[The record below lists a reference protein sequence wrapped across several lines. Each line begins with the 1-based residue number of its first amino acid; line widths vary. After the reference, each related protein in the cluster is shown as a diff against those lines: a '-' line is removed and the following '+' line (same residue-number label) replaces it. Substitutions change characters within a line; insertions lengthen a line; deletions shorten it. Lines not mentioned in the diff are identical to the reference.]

1 LRAANV
7 LPCLRGGQKREGEKM
22 IGYVFLIIVAMYLV
36 YLAAKSTSQDTEIII
51 GQKKEIR
58 AIGERIQ
65 EVLDA
70 EKIEKKVEREH
81 RTVITEA
88 KQLAGDNRLK
98 QAESKYLSIIKD
110 DHDNVKAYQGLGEIY
125 LEQEEYEG
133 AVEVFTKV
141 SELDPTNDMA
151 FTNLGTA
158 LMKLDKYEE
167 AIYAFEHAVA
177 LDGKVPHRYINL
189 ALAAEKSGDSKKQ
202 IAALEHAADLE
213 PEKIEYLETIAK
225 VAMESGDDSAA
236 KESLNKIV
244 VQDPDNLEA
253 HRMLA
258 RLEK

>member
-1 LRAANV
+1 
-7 LPCLRGGQKREGEKM
+7 M
-22 IGYVFLIIVAMYLV
+22 IGYIFLIIVAMYLV
-36 YLAAKSTSQDTEIII
+36 YLAAKSKSQDTEIII

-70 EKIEKKVEREH
+70 EKIEKKAEREH
-81 RTVITEA
+81 KSVITEA

-98 QAESKYLSIIKD
+98 QAENKYLSIIKD
-110 DHDNVKAYQGLGEIY
+110 DHNNVKAYQGLGEIY
-125 LEQEEYEG
+125 LEQGENDG

-158 LMKLDKYEE
+158 LMQLARYEE
-167 AIYAFEHAVA
+167 AIHAYEHAVA

-189 ALAAEKSGDSKKQ
+189 ALAAEKAGDSKKQ
-202 IAALEHAADLE
+202 ISALERAVDLE
-213 PEKIEYLETIAK
+213 PEKMEYLEALAGAAIA
-225 VAMESGDDSAA
+225 AGDDSAA
-236 KESLNKIV
+236 KDALNKIV